1 MHEGILSF
9 CKDFVSIYPNFT
21 KLDVKNYFSDVMFGE
36 YRNKIFE
43 ISKKI
48 KNSFY
53 FDNEY
58 VRKEENLITF

>member
-43 ISKKI
+43 CNKKI

-53 FDNEY
+53 YDNEY
-58 VRKEENLITF
+58 VRKEENLISF